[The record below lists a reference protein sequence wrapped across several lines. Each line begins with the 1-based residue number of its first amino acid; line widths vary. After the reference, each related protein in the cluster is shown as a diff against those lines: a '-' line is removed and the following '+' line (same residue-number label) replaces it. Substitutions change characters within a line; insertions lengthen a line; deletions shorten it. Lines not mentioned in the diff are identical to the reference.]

1 MDEHFILGI
10 SLIILL
16 ILTLMYEPPI
26 QEGLDIGKEIQKTFE
41 KPAKDIK
48 KATTKE
54 FNKAKKATTK
64 EFNKAKKQT
73 TKGLNV
79 VKKQTTKGFNV
90 VKKGTEKLG
99 KDITKGFDDIFAE
112 VTNIFNYIACAF
124 DKIRTLPDCFFW
136 YFLDIIYG
144 VIYMLYS
151 MLAAAIPP
159 LKDVAKIV
167 GDAIKMADGF
177 IFDMTGFH
185 VAKYPKPVLN
195 KCYLCKSAPKKKR
208 GK

>member
-41 KPAKDIK
+41 KPAKDIQ

-54 FNKAKKATTK
+54 FNKAKK
-64 EFNKAKKQT
+64 ET
-73 TKGLNV
+73 TKGFNV
-79 VKKQTTKGFNV
+79 VKKETTKGFNV

-144 VIYMLYS
+144 VIYMFYS
-151 MLAAAIPP
+151 MLSAAIPP
-159 LKDVAKIV
+159 LKDAAKLV
-167 GDAIKMADGF
+167 GEAIKTADKF

-185 VAKYPKPVLN
+185 IAKYPQPVLK

>member
-1 MDEHFILGI
+1 MDENFILGI
-10 SLIILL
+10 SLVILL
-16 ILTLMYEPPI
+16 VLSLMYKPPI

-54 FNKAKKATTK
+54 FNKAKKETNK
-64 EFNKAKKQT
+64 GFNKAKKET
-73 TKGLNV
+73 N
-79 VKKQTTKGFNV
+79 KGFNV
-90 VKKGTEKLG
+90 VKKGAEKLG
-99 KDITKGFDDIFAE
+99 KDITKGFDEIFAE

-124 DKIRTLPDCFFW
+124 DKIRTLPDWFFW

-144 VIYMLYS
+144 VIYMFYS
-151 MLAAAIPP
+151 MLATVIPP
-159 LKDVAKIV
+159 LKDAAKIV
-167 GDAIKMADGF
+167 GEAIKMTDGF
-177 IFDMTGFH
+177 VFDMTGIH

>member
-41 KPAKDIK
+41 KPAKDIQ

-54 FNKAKKATTK
+54 FNKAKK
-64 EFNKAKKQT
+64 ET
-73 TKGLNV
+73 TKGFNV
-79 VKKQTTKGFNV
+79 VKKETTKGFNV

-144 VIYMLYS
+144 VIYMFYS
-151 MLAAAIPP
+151 MLSVAIPP
-159 LKDVAKIV
+159 LKDAAKLV
-167 GDAIKMADGF
+167 GEAIKTADKF

-185 VAKYPKPVLN
+185 IAKYPQPVLK

>member
-26 QEGLDIGKEIQKTFE
+26 QEGLDIGKEIENTFK

-64 EFNKAKKQT
+64 EFNKAKKAT
-73 TKGLNV
+73 TKEINKA
-79 VKKQTTKGFNV
+79 KKETTKGFNV
-90 VKKGTEKLG
+90 VKKGAEKLG

-136 YFLDIIYG
+136 YFLDIIFG
-144 VIYMLYS
+144 VIYMFYS
-151 MLAAAIPP
+151 MLSAAIPP
-159 LKDVAKIV
+159 LKDAAKLV
-167 GDAIKMADGF
+167 GEAIKTADKF

-185 VAKYPKPVLN
+185 IAKYPQPVLK
-195 KCYLCKSAPKKKR
+195 KCYLCKGAPKKKR

>member
-54 FNKAKKATTK
+54 FNKAKK
-64 EFNKAKKQT
+64 E
-73 TKGLNV
+73 
-79 VKKQTTKGFNV
+79 TTKGFNV

-144 VIYMLYS
+144 VIYMFYS
-151 MLAAAIPP
+151 MLSAAIPP
-159 LKDVAKIV
+159 LKDAAKLV
-167 GDAIKMADGF
+167 GEAIKTADKF

-185 VAKYPKPVLN
+185 IAKYPQPVLK

>member
-1 MDEHFILGI
+1 MDEYFILGI
-10 SLIILL
+10 SLVILL
-16 ILTLMYEPPI
+16 ILSLMYEPPI

-73 TKGLNV
+73 TKEINKA
-79 VKKQTTKGFNV
+79 KKETTKGFNV

-112 VTNIFNYIACAF
+112 VINIFNYIACAF
-124 DKIRTLPDCFFW
+124 DKIRTLPDCIFW

-144 VIYMLYS
+144 VIYMFYS
-151 MLAAAIPP
+151 MLATVIPP
-159 LKDVAKIV
+159 LKDAAKLI
-167 GDAIKMADGF
+167 DESIKMVDGF
-177 IFDMTGFH
+177 IFDMAGFH
-185 VAKYPKPVLN
+185 VAKYPQPVLK
-195 KCYLCKSAPKKKR
+195 KCYLCKGAPKKKR